1 MLTSHALAALQ
12 GAKIDKKDWRDVS
25 GIVAEILQSRA
36 WRDEYPTPTA
46 WLEAASEVSGYSS
59 AILRRMCAVRSF
71 LENVKDDF
79 GAPQILTDNTTRA
92 PIATMEILKRVHDID
107 AGKAKELF
115 DKILLG
121 KVSHREVQAT
131 YQDMLGPSPFTK
143 GPGQGPMGLP
153 RDSATNLS
161 MGNKFGKRAAHE
173 FLQAAAGAIENKLQ
187 VLTQDAQAR
196 FYFQQFK
203 FNFASPDAVAL
214 RLKGNGI
221 EWIDAFDMRYMTGA
235 LPRRKRNQLLAEV
248 AFGATFFRNY
258 WVIIEKRGAL
268 AQSLAKDARFLELH
282 SVGVAEF
289 ELEKPEKLHVLLR
302 PELPAEPDR
311 QAVGIT
317 DVMQQGIPD
326 LVNF

>member
-1 MLTSHALAALQ
+1 MQTGQALTALE
-12 GAKIDKKDWRDVS
+12 GAKVDKKDWREVS
-25 GIVAEILQSRA
+25 GIVSEILQSRA
-36 WRDEYPTPTA
+36 WREEYPTPTA

-107 AGKAKELF
+107 ASKAKELF

-121 KVSHREVQAT
+121 KVSHREVQAA
-131 YQDMLGPSPFTK
+131 YQDMLGPSPFGGGK
-143 GPGQGPMGLP
+143 GLP
-153 RDSATNLS
+153 RDSAQNVS

-173 FLQAAAGAIENKLQ
+173 FLQIAASIVESKLQ
-187 VLTQDAQAR
+187 VLTRDAQAR

-203 FNFASPDAVAL
+203 FNFAAPDAVAL
-214 RLKGNGI
+214 RMKGNGI

-235 LPRRKRNQLLAEV
+235 LARRKRNQLLAEI

-258 WVIIEKRGAL
+258 WVIVEKRGAL
-268 AQSLAKDARFLELH
+268 ASSIAKDARFLELH

-289 ELEKPEKLHVLLR
+289 DRENPEKLHILLK
-302 PELPAEPDR
+302 PELAAEPDR
-311 QAVGIT
+311 QSVGIA

-326 LVNF
+326 LIAF